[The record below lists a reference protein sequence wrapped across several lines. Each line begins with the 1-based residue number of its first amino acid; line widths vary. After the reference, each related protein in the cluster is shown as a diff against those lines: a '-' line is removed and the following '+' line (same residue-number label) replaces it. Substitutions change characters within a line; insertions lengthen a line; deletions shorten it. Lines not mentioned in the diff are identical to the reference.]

1 MCVLILP
8 LLVPAQLLQSNGRM
22 VSQAIGASVSFNCTA
37 DGIPRPQISW
47 RRNGQLLNI
56 GHLQARYDV
65 TTTYSVG
72 FRSSVLPGVQQVES
86 VLTIN
91 TIREQDEGTFTCIA
105 QSEGSSSSTLNTDYK
120 LFVEKRK
127 SKFLQSV
134 ISQSTVN
141 FFMYSSNSRL
151 LRGQPMCKPRD
162 M

>member
-1 MCVLILP
+1 MCSNVLP
-8 LLVPAQLLQSNGRM
+8 PLVPAQLLQSNGRM
-22 VSQAIGASVSFNCTA
+22 VSRAVGASVSFNCTA

-56 GHLQARYDV
+56 GHLQAKYRV
-65 TTTYSVG
+65 TTAYSVG

-105 QSEGSSSSTLNTDYK
+105 QSEGSSSAMLNTDYK

-134 ISQSTVN
+134 ISHHTIHY
-141 FFMYSSNSRL
+141 FMYSSNSRL
-151 LRGQPMCKPRD
+151 LCGEPVCK
-162 M
+162 

>member
-1 MCVLILP
+1 MCVLIFTST
-8 LLVPAQLLQSNGRM
+8 VPAQLLHSDGRM
-22 VSQAIGASVSFNCTA
+22 VSRVLRGSVSFNCTA

-47 RRNGQLLNI
+47 RKNRQLLNI
-56 GHLQARYDV
+56 GHLQARYRV
-65 TTTYSVG
+65 NTTYSVG

-105 QSEGSSSSTLNTDYK
+105 QSEGSSSAMLNTDYK

-134 ISQSTVN
+134 ISHHTIHY
-141 FFMYSSNSRL
+141 FMYSSNSRL
-151 LRGQPMCKPRD
+151 LCGEPVCK
-162 M
+162 